1 MIRSKPTSRF
11 GWMKAGGWV
20 LTAGF
25 LFAQPAVAHVPYLED
40 TDYSPEAPFEIPE
53 PLEKSRAFYSWLET
67 GDDIDVFTFQV
78 NEPVRLFAQAIVPV
92 CQGYEELLP
101 WFAVVGPDLPLPD
114 VPLPFDL
121 PPGYGAWV
129 VQNEEPWTPRETF
142 FEPFGDKW
150 YFDGPVFDEVV
161 STQGTW
167 YLYYWNPYGIAG
179 DYSAIVGA
187 AEIWDP
193 SDILRAIVYTPMM
206 RAGEELHIECL
217 VCPFVDER
225 VLNDSDGDGVPD
237 PCDEKRCFIATAAF
251 GTELSGKIET
261 LRSFRDRYLLTNR
274 PGRSLVA
281 FYNEH
286 SPAIAEVVRSE
297 GWLRTAVRILLMPLI
312 GFASLLV

>member
-1 MIRSKPTSRF
+1 MIRSNPTSRL
-11 GWMKAGGWV
+11 GWMKAGAWV

-25 LFAQPAVAHVPYLED
+25 LLAQPAVAHVPYLED
-40 TDYSPEAPFEIPE
+40 RDYSPEAPFEIPE
-53 PLEKSRAFYSWLET
+53 PMEKSRAFYSWLET
-67 GDDIDVFTFQV
+67 GEDIDVFAFQV

-114 VPLPFDL
+114 VPLPFDP
-121 PPGYGAWV
+121 PPGYGARV
-129 VQNEEPWTPRETF
+129 VENEEPWTPRETF

-150 YFDGPVFDEVV
+150 YFDGPVFDGVL
-161 STQGTW
+161 STPGTW

-179 DYSAIVGA
+179 DYAAIVGA

-193 SDILRAIVYTPMM
+193 SDILRAIVYTPMI

-217 VCPFVDER
+217 GCPFLDER
-225 VLNDSDGDGVPD
+225 VLKDSDGDGVPD

-261 LRSFRDRYLLTNR
+261 LRSFRDRYLLNNG
-274 PGRSLVA
+274 PGRAFVA

-286 SPAIAEVVRSE
+286 SPAIADVIRSE

-312 GFASLLV
+312 GLASLTV